1 MKKLVLL
8 LLLMQLVWPAHPSPI
23 EAEGVYKVYGKVLDF
38 DGKPL
43 AGAVVVVEGTLLG
56 TSTSTNGA
64 FSLTLRRIGNYN
76 LTASFMGYGKQT
88 VEVHVDAD
96 TQVNFS
102 LEPESIMGEAVIVSA
117 TRANSRMPI
126 AQTNIN
132 SEELERN
139 KSGFDIPYLLELIP
153 SVVAV
158 SEGGT
163 GIGNTAFRIRGT
175 DMTRINVTVNG
186 IPLNDPESQGVWW
199 VNMPDFANSVDN
211 VQVQRGVGTSTHGA
225 GAFGATVN
233 FQTKTLNPEPFA
245 SGEAMAGSFNTFRTS
260 VRAGTGL
267 INERFSFETRY
278 STVKSDGY
286 IDRGWSDHR
295 SLFLTG
301 AWHSANSILR
311 FNLIHGEQHTGITW
325 EGTPSYMVDSVR
337 TYNPAGFMGIDEEG
351 RDVFYPNESDN
362 YNQTHYQLLFSHQL
376 SENLSLNLAG
386 FWVRGLG
393 YYEQFKGNQ
402 RLSRYGIATIIIGE
416 ETFTRTDLIR
426 QKWLENNLLGTT
438 FSLNYTNGL
447 LNTTFGGG
455 FNSYD
460 NDHFGK
466 VLWTRVNAGIPKDY
480 EWYRNNG
487 IKVDYNF
494 FLKSTYQVLES
505 ISIFGDLQYREISYK
520 LLGNDD
526 DLQSLDQE
534 HHWSFINPKFG
545 IFYQIAPSQEAFF
558 SLGVAHREP
567 TRADIKDAMKYGN
580 DQTPREEQLIDYE
593 LGYNLRSQVFA
604 FGVNMFIMNYKDQL
618 VLTGKLSDVG
628 YPLMT
633 NVPKSY
639 RTGFEL
645 MGGFM
650 PLKWLRWDANLTL
663 SQNRIKNFVEFVDVY
678 DASWNFVGQQANELG
693 DTDISFSPSV
703 VGSSQVRFEPV
714 KNVGISLITKY
725 VGSQY
730 IDNSSSTDRM
740 LDAYLVNNFKVDYKV
755 NVKGTKGLNLQLMVN
770 NILNE
775 KYIANGWVY
784 RAVFN
789 DGITPEYRE
798 DGFFP
803 QAGINFMA
811 RALIE
816 F

>member
-88 VEVHVDAD
+88 VEVYVDAD

-311 FNLIHGEQHTGITW
+311 FNLKI
-325 EGTPSYMVDSVR
+325 
-337 TYNPAGFMGIDEEG
+337 G
-351 RDVFYPNESDN
+351 RASCRE
-362 YNQTHYQLLFSHQL
+362 
-376 SENLSLNLAG
+376 
-386 FWVRGLG
+386 
-393 YYEQFKGNQ
+393 
-402 RLSRYGIATIIIGE
+402 
-416 ETFTRTDLIR
+416 
-426 QKWLENNLLGTT
+426 
-438 FSLNYTNGL
+438 
-447 LNTTFGGG
+447 
-455 FNSYD
+455 
-460 NDHFGK
+460 
-466 VLWTRVNAGIPKDY
+466 RV
-480 EWYRNNG
+480 
-487 IKVDYNF
+487 
-494 FLKSTYQVLES
+494 S
-505 ISIFGDLQYREISYK
+505 
-520 LLGNDD
+520 
-526 DLQSLDQE
+526 
-534 HHWSFINPKFG
+534 
-545 IFYQIAPSQEAFF
+545 
-558 SLGVAHREP
+558 
-567 TRADIKDAMKYGN
+567 
-580 DQTPREEQLIDYE
+580 
-593 LGYNLRSQVFA
+593 
-604 FGVNMFIMNYKDQL
+604 
-618 VLTGKLSDVG
+618 
-628 YPLMT
+628 
-633 NVPKSY
+633 
-639 RTGFEL
+639 
-645 MGGFM
+645 
-650 PLKWLRWDANLTL
+650 
-663 SQNRIKNFVEFVDVY
+663 
-678 DASWNFVGQQANELG
+678 
-693 DTDISFSPSV
+693 
-703 VGSSQVRFEPV
+703 
-714 KNVGISLITKY
+714 
-725 VGSQY
+725 
-730 IDNSSSTDRM
+730 
-740 LDAYLVNNFKVDYKV
+740 
-755 NVKGTKGLNLQLMVN
+755 
-770 NILNE
+770 
-775 KYIANGWVY
+775 
-784 RAVFN
+784 
-789 DGITPEYRE
+789 
-798 DGFFP
+798 
-803 QAGINFMA
+803 
-811 RALIE
+811 
-816 F
+816 